1 MTKRTPLIVGAILGI
16 GLFFLLLATIL
27 SIPDIKNEG
36 KPTAILI
43 ITPLAATSVPV
54 SEEGNGELAPRQ
66 TETALPGV
74 FAVDMRVTV
83 ANTGGDGLK
92 VHSEPDIES
101 DTLTIASDGSVWI
114 IIEGPT
120 IKEGR
125 VWWKMWS
132 ESSGLTGWAV
142 QDYLTA
148 VY

>member
-1 MTKRTPLIVGAILGI
+1 MTKRTSLIIGAILGI
-16 GLFFLLLATIL
+16 GLFFLFLAAVL
-27 SIPDIKNEG
+27 SIPDTKSEG
-36 KPTAILI
+36 KPTALLI
-43 ITPLAATSVPV
+43 ITPIAATPVPV
-54 SEEGNGELAPRQ
+54 SEEDTGDLTTNPQ
-66 TETALPGV
+66 ETALPGV
-74 FAVDMRVTV
+74 FAVDMRVAV
-83 ANTGGDGLK
+83 VNTGGDGLK

-101 DTLTIASDGSVWI
+101 DTLTIAADGSAWI

-148 VY
+148 AY